1 MVNQDFSKAR
11 ILLVED
17 SRAQREHLAEVLRKR
32 GFLVST
38 AAGGLDAL
46 KQIRAEAPD
55 VVLLDVVLDD
65 IDGYS
70 VCRWVRLADR
80 TRDIVVIMLTV
91 KREVKERVEGLN
103 VGADDY
109 LPKPVD
115 DEELEARIFA
125 ALRSR
130 QTRNELRQRN
140 AELEGM
146 LARSEAMAMTDAVTG
161 IFNRRRFVEMLAR
174 EWATARRYGHPLSC
188 ALIDLDHFKRVN
200 DEGGHAA
207 GDEALRKFAE
217 ILNGAV
223 REVDVCARYGG
234 DEFAVMFPHT
244 PRDKAVIAVER
255 ALTRLRRDRAQWP
268 GAQQRLDFSAGIASS
283 EDNGIATPEQL
294 LEAADRSLYAAK
306 RERGRILIAPSGILG
321 G

>member
-1 MVNQDFSKAR
+1 MSEPDFSKAR
-11 ILLVED
+11 VLLVED

-32 GFLVST
+32 GFQVST

-46 KQIRAEAPD
+46 KQIRAEPPD

-91 KREVKERVEGLN
+91 KREVRERVEGLN

-130 QTRNELRQRN
+130 QARKELAQRN
-140 AELEGM
+140 VELEGM
-146 LARSEAMAMTDAVTG
+146 LARSEQLAMTDAVTG
-161 IFNRRRFVEMLAR
+161 IFNRRRFAEMLAR
-174 EWATARRYGHPLSC
+174 EWATSRRYGHPLAC
-188 ALIDLDHFKRVN
+188 ALIDVDHFKRVN
-200 DEGGHAA
+200 DEGGHAS
-207 GDEALRKFAE
+207 GDEALRKVAE
-217 ILNGAV
+217 ILGGAV

-244 PRDKAVIAVER
+244 PREKATIAVER

-268 GAQQRLDFSAGIASS
+268 SAQQHLDFSAGIASS
-283 EDNGIATPEQL
+283 EDKSISTPEQL
-294 LEAADRSLYAAK
+294 LEAADRALYAAK
-306 RERGRILIAPSGILG
+306 RQRGRVIVAVDGILG
-321 G
+321 